1 MAKKTVE
8 IDGIPYTIP
17 ENKSQQ
23 ELELAIRTNV
33 DGLGAEHDQKLREA
47 GRRFYEEEA
56 SGAVDGFVHGLTNSP
71 RAGHHWL
78 GSRRFPEDL
87 QSGRDP
93 GERYYVDPDSDD
105 VMFIDVD
112 GVYGPK
118 GRAYKEFGDV
128 LEFGDIDKDDL
139 IGWMGPGAQLLS
151 EMILGGLGMAGGAT
165 FGTATP
171 ALGGP
176 GAGTVVGGMVGGGLG
191 SAGGTVVGQGIR
203 SGLSAVV
210 GGPESDFDQLVSD
223 TAWSAGFGL
232 IPVGL
237 PRGALGQ
244 AFRQLGDAVLPK
256 IGYLREQFPDE
267 AGQDLIAAILKEGGG
282 EVDSTIAKAAERGI
296 KLTRGEA
303 MKGIGQAA
311 FAQYYLGLQ
320 SRSRL
325 LTDMYLDRS
334 QQVTNMVKGFA
345 DQLTSGKYVSNA
357 FRDPLTG
364 KVKGGSSSTVEID
377 FAKAADDFIKE
388 EQKIRSQQAGEIY
401 KQAYDLD
408 EAGSPELAA
417 LVDTFLTAR
426 QVPNTA
432 RDGEPLQGILVALRD
447 PDLDPLRKEAYG
459 ALRDALT
466 SKKRLRAAIAKNDEL
481 DAPLDYLPVDTSRDV
496 AKVLQETFD
505 TLITKYGKSDTTRNK
520 KLVGELSNLKASMNE
535 AFRSYNPVWGR
546 AQDIYR
552 PEDPMSTLQ
561 NFKIIADIAKVA
573 EAGGTEA
580 ARAVSRIFSGS
591 AEPVDILKLKTA
603 VMEQNPAAWQRLKG
617 NWLRTK
623 FNDVSQRTSNELG
636 VPNKFLG
643 ALSLRG
649 DVADLTKASDKGGF
663 SSEVATYR
671 ALFEPEEL
679 KELAEISDILQMVRS
694 VQDKINSDT
703 QTKQKFAERLSIES
717 NKAGVSAPEVI
728 FNMFSLLGRSAK
740 SIRDSV
746 NGSMAA
752 KYKQERIN
760 AYEDVL
766 IEQIINPDPNR
777 TLLKQ
782 MKESFPRY
790 YAIATQALKETGQA
804 MEEGVTPSPE
814 TQIREKRAASREE
827 EQERLREEAASQIKM
842 MESSQSSPSIETD
855 IFAPLPKIG
864 GGMSS
869 MGIPGAT
876 VLPSEQDRELAER
889 LRQAK
894 SGIGGLAV

>member
-33 DGLGAEHDQKLREA
+33 DGLGAEHDQKLRES

-165 FGTATP
+165 VGTATP

-176 GAGTVVGGMVGGGLG
+176 GVGTVVGGMGGGALG

-377 FAKAADDFIKE
+377 VAKAADDFIKA
-388 EQKIRSQQAGEIY
+388 EQKKRSEQAGEIY
-401 KQAYDLD
+401 RQAYELD

-447 PDLDPLRKEAYG
+447 PDLDPLRKEAYST
-459 ALRDALT
+459 LRDALI
-466 SKKRLRAAIAKNDEL
+466 SKKRARSVTGKEGQLS
-481 DAPLDYLPVDTSRDV
+481 APSDYLPIDTSQDV

-520 KLVGELSNLKASMNE
+520 KLVGELSNLKASMND

-573 EAGGTEA
+573 ESGGTEA

-636 VPNKFLG
+636 VPNKFFRCAFFKRRCGRLNKSFRQRR
-643 ALSLRG
+643 LFKRG
-649 DVADLTKASDKGGF
+649 RNI
-663 SSEVATYR
+663 SSA
-671 ALFEPEEL
+671 F
-679 KELAEISDILQMVRS
+679 
-694 VQDKINSDT
+694 
-703 QTKQKFAERLSIES
+703 
-717 NKAGVSAPEVI
+717 
-728 FNMFSLLGRSAK
+728 
-740 SIRDSV
+740 
-746 NGSMAA
+746 
-752 KYKQERIN
+752 
-760 AYEDVL
+760 
-766 IEQIINPDPNR
+766 
-777 TLLKQ
+777 
-782 MKESFPRY
+782 
-790 YAIATQALKETGQA
+790 
-804 MEEGVTPSPE
+804 
-814 TQIREKRAASREE
+814 
-827 EQERLREEAASQIKM
+827 
-842 MESSQSSPSIETD
+842 
-855 IFAPLPKIG
+855 
-864 GGMSS
+864 
-869 MGIPGAT
+869 
-876 VLPSEQDRELAER
+876 
-889 LRQAK
+889 
-894 SGIGGLAV
+894 

>member
-237 PRGALGQ
+237 PRGAIGQ
-244 AFRQLGDAVLPK
+244 AFRQLGDAALPK
-256 IGYLREQFPDE
+256 IGYLRDQFPDE
-267 AGQDLIAAILKEGGG
+267 KGQDLIEAILKEGGG
-282 EVDSTIAKAAERGI
+282 DVDKTIAKAAERGLKI
-296 KLTRGEA
+296 TRGEA
-303 MKGIGQAA
+303 QKGIGQVA

-345 DQLTSGKYVSNA
+345 DQLTSGKYIPNA
-357 FRDPLTG
+357 FKDPLTG

-377 FAKAADDFIKE
+377 VAKAADDFIKE

-505 TLITKYGKSDTTRNK
+505 TLITKYEKSDTTRNK

-561 NFKIIADIAKVA
+561 NFKIIADIAKIA

-623 FNDVSQRTSNELG
+623 FNDVSQRTTDELG

-671 ALFEPEEL
+671 AIFEPEEL
-679 KELAEISDILQMVRS
+679 KELAEISDLLQMVRS
-694 VQDKINSDT
+694 VQGKINSDT
-703 QTKQKFAERLSIES
+703 QSKQKFAELLSIES

-782 MKESFPRY
+782 MQESFPRY
-790 YAIATQALKETGQA
+790 YAIATQALKETGRA

-869 MGIPGAT
+869 LGIPGAT

>member
-33 DGLGAEHDQKLREA
+33 DGLGAEHDQKLRES

-165 FGTATP
+165 VGTATP

-176 GAGTVVGGMVGGGLG
+176 GVGTVVGGMSGGALG

-334 QQVTNMVKGFA
+334 QQVTNMVTGFA

-377 FAKAADDFIKE
+377 VAKAADDFIKA
-388 EQKIRSQQAGEIY
+388 EQKRRSEKAGEIY
-401 KQAYDLD
+401 KQAYELD

-447 PDLDPLRKEAYG
+447 PDLDPLRKEAYST
-459 ALRDALT
+459 LRDALI
-466 SKKRLRAAIAKNDEL
+466 SKKRAAAVTGKEGQL
-481 DAPLDYLPVDTSRDV
+481 SAPSDYLPIDTSQDV

-520 KLVGELSNLKASMNE
+520 KLVGELSNLKASMND

-573 EAGGTEA
+573 ESGGTEA

-703 QTKQKFAERLSIES
+703 QTKQKFAELLSIES
-717 NKAGVSAPEVI
+717 NKAGVSAPEII
-728 FNMFSLLGRSAK
+728 FNMFGLLGRSAK

-752 KYKQERIN
+752 KYKQERVN

-766 IEQIINPDPNR
+766 IEQVINPDPNR

-842 MESSQSSPSIETD
+842 MESSQASPSIETD
-855 IFAPLPKIG
+855 IFAPLPSMG
-864 GGMSS
+864 GGMSNL
-869 MGIPGAT
+869 GIPGAT
-876 VLPSEQDRELAER
+876 VLPSQQDRELAER
-889 LRQAK
+889 LRQSK

>member
-33 DGLGAEHDQKLREA
+33 DGLGAEHDQKLRES

-165 FGTATP
+165 VGTATP

-176 GAGTVVGGMVGGGLG
+176 GVGTVVGGMVGGGLG

-377 FAKAADDFIKE
+377 VAKAADDFIKA
-388 EQKIRSQQAGEIY
+388 EQKKRSEQAGEIY
-401 KQAYDLD
+401 RQAYELD

-447 PDLDPLRKEAYG
+447 PDLDPLRKEAYST
-459 ALRDALT
+459 LRDALI
-466 SKKRLRAAIAKNDEL
+466 SKKRATSVTGKEGQLS
-481 DAPLDYLPVDTSRDV
+481 APSDYLPIDTSQDV

-520 KLVGELSNLKASMNE
+520 KLVGELSNLKASMND

-573 EAGGTEA
+573 ESGGTEA

-703 QTKQKFAERLSIES
+703 QTKQKFAELLSIES
-717 NKAGVSAPEVI
+717 NKAGVSAPEII
-728 FNMFSLLGRSAK
+728 FNMFGLLGRSAK

-766 IEQIINPDPNR
+766 IEQVINPDPNR

-814 TQIREKRAASREE
+814 TQIREKRASSREE

-842 MESSQSSPSIETD
+842 MESSQASPPSTTD
-855 IFAPLPKIG
+855 IFAPLPSMG

-869 MGIPGAT
+869 LGIPGAT

-889 LRQAK
+889 LRQSR

>member
-717 NKAGVSAPEVI
+717 NKAGVSAPEII
-728 FNMFSLLGRSAK
+728 FNMFGLLGRSAK

-790 YAIATQALKETGQA
+790 YAIATQALKETGRA

-814 TQIREKRAASREE
+814 TQIREKRASSREE

>member
-377 FAKAADDFIKE
+377 VAKAADDFIKA
-388 EQKIRSQQAGEIY
+388 EQKKRSEQAGEIY
-401 KQAYDLD
+401 RQAYELD

-447 PDLDPLRKEAYG
+447 PDLDPLRKEAYST
-459 ALRDALT
+459 LRDALI
-466 SKKRLRAAIAKNDEL
+466 SKKRARSVTGKEGQLS
-481 DAPLDYLPVDTSRDV
+481 APSDYLPIDTSQDV

-520 KLVGELSNLKASMNE
+520 KLVGELSNLKASMND

-573 EAGGTEA
+573 ESGGTEA

-703 QTKQKFAERLSIES
+703 QTKQKFAELLSIES
-717 NKAGVSAPEVI
+717 NKAGVSAPEII
-728 FNMFSLLGRSAK
+728 FNMFGLLGRSAK

-766 IEQIINPDPNR
+766 IEQVINPDPNR

-814 TQIREKRAASREE
+814 TQIREKRASSREE

-842 MESSQSSPSIETD
+842 MESSQASPPSTTD
-855 IFAPLPKIG
+855 IFAPLPSMG

-869 MGIPGAT
+869 LGIPGAT

-889 LRQAK
+889 LRQSR

>member
-237 PRGALGQ
+237 PRGAIGQ
-244 AFRQLGDAVLPK
+244 AFRQLGDAALPK
-256 IGYLREQFPDE
+256 IGYLRDQFPDE
-267 AGQDLIAAILKEGGG
+267 KGQDLIEAILKEGGG
-282 EVDSTIAKAAERGI
+282 DVDKTIAKAAERGLKI
-296 KLTRGEA
+296 TRGEA
-303 MKGIGQAA
+303 QKGIGQVA

-345 DQLTSGKYVSNA
+345 DQLTSGKYIPNA
-357 FRDPLTG
+357 FKDPLTG

-377 FAKAADDFIKE
+377 IAKAADDFIKA

-505 TLITKYGKSDTTRNK
+505 TLITKYEKSDTTRNK

-561 NFKIIADIAKVA
+561 NFKIIADIAKIA

-623 FNDVSQRTSNELG
+623 FNDVSQRTTDELG

-679 KELAEISDILQMVRS
+679 KELAEISDLLQMVRS
-694 VQDKINSDT
+694 VQGKINSDT
-703 QTKQKFAERLSIES
+703 QSKQKFAELLSIES

-782 MKESFPRY
+782 MQESFPRY
-790 YAIATQALKETGQA
+790 YAIATQALKETGRA

-869 MGIPGAT
+869 MGIRGAT

>member
-33 DGLGAEHDQKLREA
+33 DGLGAEHDQKLRES

-165 FGTATP
+165 VGTATP

-176 GAGTVVGGMVGGGLG
+176 GVGTVVGGMVGGGLG

-377 FAKAADDFIKE
+377 VAKAADDFIKA
-388 EQKIRSQQAGEIY
+388 EQKKRSEQAGEIY
-401 KQAYDLD
+401 RQAYELD

-447 PDLDPLRKEAYG
+447 PDLDPLRKEAYST
-459 ALRDALT
+459 LRDALI
-466 SKKRLRAAIAKNDEL
+466 SKKRARSVTGKEGQLS
-481 DAPLDYLPVDTSRDV
+481 APSDYLPIDTSQDV

-520 KLVGELSNLKASMNE
+520 KLVGELSNLKASMND

-573 EAGGTEA
+573 ESGGTEA

-703 QTKQKFAERLSIES
+703 QTKQKFAELLSIES
-717 NKAGVSAPEVI
+717 NKAGVSAPEII
-728 FNMFSLLGRSAK
+728 FNMFGLLGRSAK

-766 IEQIINPDPNR
+766 IEQVINPDPNR

-814 TQIREKRAASREE
+814 TQIREKRASSREE

-842 MESSQSSPSIETD
+842 MESSQASPPSTTD
-855 IFAPLPKIG
+855 IFAPLPSMG

-869 MGIPGAT
+869 LGIPGAT

-889 LRQAK
+889 LRQSR

>member
-33 DGLGAEHDQKLREA
+33 DGLGAEHDQKLRES

-165 FGTATP
+165 VGTATP

-176 GAGTVVGGMVGGGLG
+176 GVGTVVGGMGGGALG

-377 FAKAADDFIKE
+377 VAKAADDFIKA
-388 EQKIRSQQAGEIY
+388 EQKKRSEQAGEIY
-401 KQAYDLD
+401 RQAYELD

-447 PDLDPLRKEAYG
+447 PDLDPLRKEAYST
-459 ALRDALT
+459 LRDALI
-466 SKKRLRAAIAKNDEL
+466 SKKRARSVTGKEGQLS
-481 DAPLDYLPVDTSRDV
+481 APSDYLPIDTSQDV

-520 KLVGELSNLKASMNE
+520 KLVGELSNLKASMND

-573 EAGGTEA
+573 ESGGTEA

-703 QTKQKFAERLSIES
+703 QTKQKFAELLSIES
-717 NKAGVSAPEVI
+717 NKAGVSAPEII
-728 FNMFSLLGRSAK
+728 FNMFGLLGRSAK

-752 KYKQERIN
+752 KYKQERVN

-766 IEQIINPDPNR
+766 IEQVINPDPNR

-814 TQIREKRAASREE
+814 TQIREKRASSREE

-842 MESSQSSPSIETD
+842 MESSQASPPSTTD
-855 IFAPLPKIG
+855 IFAPLPSMG

-869 MGIPGAT
+869 LGIPGAT

-889 LRQAK
+889 LRQSR

>member
-33 DGLGAEHDQKLREA
+33 DGLGAEHDQKLRES

-377 FAKAADDFIKE
+377 VAKAADDFIKA
-388 EQKIRSQQAGEIY
+388 EQKKRSEQAGEIY
-401 KQAYDLD
+401 RQAYELD

-447 PDLDPLRKEAYG
+447 PDLDPLRKEAYST
-459 ALRDALT
+459 LRDALI
-466 SKKRLRAAIAKNDEL
+466 SKKRARSVTGKEGQLS
-481 DAPLDYLPVDTSRDV
+481 APSDYLPIDTSQDV

-520 KLVGELSNLKASMNE
+520 KLVGELSNLKASMND

-561 NFKIIADIAKVA
+561 NVKIIADIAKVA
-573 EAGGTEA
+573 ESGGTEA

-703 QTKQKFAERLSIES
+703 QTKQKFAELLSIES
-717 NKAGVSAPEVI
+717 NKAGVSAPEII
-728 FNMFSLLGRSAK
+728 FNMFGLLGRSAK

-766 IEQIINPDPNR
+766 IEQVINPDPNR

-814 TQIREKRAASREE
+814 TQIREKRASSREE

-842 MESSQSSPSIETD
+842 MESSQASPPSTTD
-855 IFAPLPKIG
+855 IFAPLPSMG

-869 MGIPGAT
+869 LGIPGAT

-889 LRQAK
+889 LRQSR

>member
-17 ENKSQQ
+17 EDKTKDD
-23 ELELAIRTNV
+23 LELAIRTNV

-56 SGAVDGFVHGLTNSP
+56 SGVVDGFVHGLTNSP

-78 GSRRFPEDL
+78 GSRRFPEDARK
-87 QSGRDP
+87 GRDP

-139 IGWMGPGAQLLS
+139 IGWMGPGAQLVS
-151 EMILGGLGMAGGAT
+151 EMILGGTGMAVGAAKGTALLGPGGGTVAGGMAGGA
-165 FGTATP
+165 A
-171 ALGGP
+171 
-176 GAGTVVGGMVGGGLG
+176 G
-191 SAGGTVVGQGIR
+191 SAAGTVVGQGIR

-237 PRGALGQ
+237 PRGAIGQ
-244 AFRQLGDAVLPK
+244 AFRQLGDATLPK
-256 IGYLREQFPDE
+256 IGYLRDQFPDE
-267 AGQDLIAAILKEGGG
+267 KAQDLIAAVLKEGGG
-282 EVDSTIAKAAERGI
+282 DVDRTIAKAAERGI
-296 KLTRGEA
+296 QLTRGEA

-325 LTDMYLDRS
+325 LTDMYLNRAE
-334 QQVTNMVKGFA
+334 QVTNMVKGFA
-345 DQLTSGKYVSNA
+345 DELASGKYVPNA
-357 FRDPLTG
+357 FKDPLTG
-364 KVKGGSSSTVEID
+364 KMKGGSSSTTELDI
-377 FAKAADDFIKE
+377 ARAADDFIKA
-388 EQKIRSQQAGEIY
+388 EQRKRSEQAGVIY
-401 KQAYDLD
+401 NQAYELD

-426 QVPNTA
+426 QVPNTN
-432 RDGEPLQGILVALRD
+432 RDGQPLQGILVALRD

-466 SKKRLRAAIAKNDEL
+466 SKKRLRAAIAKNGEL
-481 DAPLDYLPVDTSRDV
+481 DDPLDYLPVDTSRDV

-505 TLITKYGKSDTTRNK
+505 TLITKYGKSDATRNQ

-573 EAGGTEA
+573 ESGGTEA
-580 ARAVSRIFSGS
+580 ARAVSRMFSGS

-617 NWLRTK
+617 DWLRTK
-623 FNDVSQRTSNELG
+623 FNDVSQRTNNELG

-649 DVADLTKASDKGGF
+649 DIGDLTKTSEKGGF
-663 SSEVATYR
+663 SSEIANYR
-671 ALFEPEEL
+671 AIFEPEEL
-679 KELAEISDILQMVRS
+679 QELADISDILQSVRS
-694 VQDKINSDT
+694 IQDRVNSDT
-703 QTKQKFAERLSIES
+703 QTKQKFAELLSIES
-717 NKAGVSAPEVI
+717 NKAGVSAPEII
-728 FNMFSLLGRSAK
+728 FNMFGLLGRSAK

-752 KYKQERIN
+752 KYKQERID

-777 TLLKQ
+777 ALLKQ
-782 MKESFPRY
+782 MAEAFPRY

-814 TQIREKRAASREE
+814 TQIREKRASSREE
-827 EQERLREEAASQIKM
+827 EQEKLREEAASQIKM
-842 MESSQSSPSIETD
+842 MESSQASPPPIETD
-855 IFAPLPKIG
+855 IFDPLPQTG

-869 MGIPGAT
+869 IGMPGPT
-876 VLPSEQDRELAER
+876 VLPSDQDRELAER
-889 LRQAK
+889 LRQSK
-894 SGIGGLAV
+894 SGIAGLMA

>member
-8 IDGIPYTIP
+8 VDGIPYTIP
-17 ENKSQQ
+17 ENKTQQ
-23 ELELAIRTNV
+23 DLERAIRANV
-33 DGLGAEHDQKLREA
+33 DGLGAEHDQKLRES

-118 GRAYKEFGDV
+118 GRAYKEFGNV
-128 LEFGDIDKDDL
+128 LEFGDIDRDDL
-139 IGWMGPGAQLLS
+139 TGWMGPGAQMLS
-151 EMILGGLGMAGGAT
+151 EMVLGGLGMAGGAT
-165 FGTATP
+165 TGTAI
-171 ALGGP
+171 GGP

-237 PRGALGQ
+237 PRGAIGE
-244 AFRQLGDAVLPK
+244 AFRQLGDAALPK
-256 IGYLREQFPDE
+256 IGYLRDQFPDQK
-267 AGQDLIAAILKEGGG
+267 GQDLIEAILKEGGG
-282 EVDSTIAKAAERGI
+282 DVDKTIAKAAERGLKI
-296 KLTRGEA
+296 TRGEA
-303 MKGIGQAA
+303 QKGIGQVA

-334 QQVTNMVKGFA
+334 QQVTNMVKKFA
-345 DQLTSGKYVSNA
+345 DELTSGKYVPNA

-377 FAKAADDFIKE
+377 VAKAADDFIKA
-388 EQKIRSQQAGEIY
+388 EQKRRSQQAGEIY

-426 QVPNTA
+426 QVPNTT
-432 RDGEPLQGILVALRD
+432 RDGEPLRGILVTLRD

-481 DAPLDYLPVDTSRDV
+481 DDPLDYLPIDTSRDV

-505 TLITKYGKSDTTRNK
+505 TLITKYGKSDATRNK

-561 NFKIIADIAKVA
+561 NFKIIADIAKIA

-617 NWLRTK
+617 NWLRTR
-623 FNDVSQRTSNELG
+623 FNDVSQTTTDELG

-649 DVADLTKASDKGGF
+649 DVADLTRASEKGGF

-679 KELAEISDILQMVRS
+679 KELAEIADLLQMVRS
-694 VQDKINSDT
+694 VQGKINSDT
-703 QTKQKFAERLSIES
+703 QSKQKFAELLSIES

-728 FNMFSLLGRSAK
+728 FNMFGLLGRSAK

-766 IEQIINPDPNR
+766 IEQIINPDPKR

-790 YAIATQALKETGQA
+790 YAIATQALKETGRA

-827 EQERLREEAASQIKM
+827 QERLREEAASQIKV

-855 IFAPLPKIG
+855 IFAPLSKIG
-864 GGMSS
+864 GGMSG
-869 MGIPGAT
+869 MEIPGAT
-876 VLPSEQDRELAER
+876 VLPSEQDRELAVR

-894 SGIGGLAV
+894 SGIGGLLV

>member
-345 DQLTSGKYVSNA
+345 DQLTSGKYIPNA

-377 FAKAADDFIKE
+377 VAKAADDFIKA
-388 EQKIRSQQAGEIY
+388 EQKKRSEQAGEIY
-401 KQAYDLD
+401 RQAYELD

-561 NFKIIADIAKVA
+561 NFKIIADIAKIA

-703 QTKQKFAERLSIES
+703 QTKQKFAELLSIES
-717 NKAGVSAPEVI
+717 NKAGVSAPEII
-728 FNMFSLLGRSAK
+728 FNMFGLLGRSAK

-766 IEQIINPDPNR
+766 IEQVINPDPNR

-869 MGIPGAT
+869 LGIPGAT

>member
-8 IDGIPYTIP
+8 VDGIPYTIP

-237 PRGALGQ
+237 PRGAIGQ
-244 AFRQLGDAVLPK
+244 AFRQLGDAALPK
-256 IGYLREQFPDE
+256 IGYLRDQFPDE
-267 AGQDLIAAILKEGGG
+267 KGQDLIEAILKEGGG
-282 EVDSTIAKAAERGI
+282 DVDKTIAKGAERGLKI
-296 KLTRGEA
+296 TRGEA
-303 MKGIGQAA
+303 QKGIGQVA

-345 DQLTSGKYVSNA
+345 DQLTSGKYIPNA
-357 FRDPLTG
+357 FKDPLTG

-377 FAKAADDFIKE
+377 IAKAADDFIKA

-505 TLITKYGKSDTTRNK
+505 TLITKYEKSDTTRNK

-561 NFKIIADIAKVA
+561 NFKIIADIAKIA

-623 FNDVSQRTSNELG
+623 FNDVSQRTTDELG

-679 KELAEISDILQMVRS
+679 KELAEISDLLQMVRS
-694 VQDKINSDT
+694 VQGKINSDT
-703 QTKQKFAERLSIES
+703 QSKQKFAELLSIES

-782 MKESFPRY
+782 MQESFPRY
-790 YAIATQALKETGQA
+790 YAIATQALKETGRA

>member
-8 IDGIPYTIP
+8 VDGIPYTIP
-17 ENKSQQ
+17 ENKTQQ
-23 ELELAIRTNV
+23 DLERAIRANV
-33 DGLGAEHDQKLREA
+33 DGLGAEHDQKLRES

-118 GRAYKEFGDV
+118 GRAYKEFGNV
-128 LEFGDIDKDDL
+128 LEFGDIDRDDL
-139 IGWMGPGAQLLS
+139 TGWMGPGAQMLS
-151 EMILGGLGMAGGAT
+151 EMVLGGLGMAGGAT
-165 FGTATP
+165 TGTAI
-171 ALGGP
+171 GGP
-176 GAGTVVGGMVGGGLG
+176 GTGTVIGGMIGGGLG

-237 PRGALGQ
+237 PRGAIGE
-244 AFRQLGDAVLPK
+244 AFRQLGDAALPK
-256 IGYLREQFPDE
+256 IGYLRDQFPDQK
-267 AGQDLIAAILKEGGG
+267 GQDLIEAILKEGGG
-282 EVDSTIAKAAERGI
+282 DVDKTIAKAAERGLKI
-296 KLTRGEA
+296 TRGEA
-303 MKGIGQAA
+303 QKGIGQVA

-334 QQVTNMVKGFA
+334 QYVTNMVKGFA
-345 DQLTSGKYVSNA
+345 DELTSGKYVPNA

-377 FAKAADDFIKE
+377 VAKAADDFIKA
-388 EQKIRSQQAGEIY
+388 EQKRRSQQAGEIY

-426 QVPNTA
+426 QVPNTT
-432 RDGEPLQGILVALRD
+432 RDGEPLRGILVTLRD

-466 SKKRLRAAIAKNDEL
+466 SKKRLRAAIAKNEEL
-481 DAPLDYLPVDTSRDV
+481 DDPLDYLPIDTSRDV

-505 TLITKYGKSDTTRNK
+505 TLITKYGKSDATRNK

-561 NFKIIADIAKVA
+561 NFKIIADIAKIA

-617 NWLRTK
+617 NWLRTR
-623 FNDVSQRTSNELG
+623 FNDVSQTTTDELG

-649 DVADLTKASDKGGF
+649 DVADLTRASEKGGF

-679 KELAEISDILQMVRS
+679 KELAEIADLLQMVRS
-694 VQDKINSDT
+694 VQGKINSDT
-703 QTKQKFAERLSIES
+703 QSKQKFAELLSIES
-717 NKAGVSAPEVI
+717 NKAGVSAPELI
-728 FNMFSLLGRSAK
+728 FNMFGLLGRSAK

-777 TLLKQ
+777 ILLKQ
-782 MKESFPRY
+782 MQESFPRY
-790 YAIATQALKETGQA
+790 YAIATQALKKPVGQW
-804 MEEGVTPSPE
+804 
-814 TQIREKRAASREE
+814 KRVLLP
-827 EQERLREEAASQIKM
+827 RLK
-842 MESSQSSPSIETD
+842 
-855 IFAPLPKIG
+855 
-864 GGMSS
+864 
-869 MGIPGAT
+869 
-876 VLPSEQDRELAER
+876 
-889 LRQAK
+889 LR
-894 SGIGGLAV
+894 

>member
-165 FGTATP
+165 VGTATP

-176 GAGTVVGGMVGGGLG
+176 GLGTVVGGMVGGGLG

-377 FAKAADDFIKE
+377 VAKAADDFIKA
-388 EQKIRSQQAGEIY
+388 EQKKRSEQAGEIY
-401 KQAYDLD
+401 RQAYELD

-447 PDLDPLRKEAYG
+447 PDLDPLRKEAYST
-459 ALRDALT
+459 LRDALI
-466 SKKRLRAAIAKNDEL
+466 SKKRARSVTGKEGQLS
-481 DAPLDYLPVDTSRDV
+481 APSDYLPIDTSQDV

-520 KLVGELSNLKASMNE
+520 KLVGELSNLKASMND

-573 EAGGTEA
+573 ESGGTEA

-703 QTKQKFAERLSIES
+703 QTKQKFAELLSIES
-717 NKAGVSAPEVI
+717 NKAGVSAPEII
-728 FNMFSLLGRSAK
+728 FNMFGLLGRSAK

-752 KYKQERIN
+752 KYKQERVN

-766 IEQIINPDPNR
+766 IEQVINPDPNR

-814 TQIREKRAASREE
+814 TQIREKRASSREE

-842 MESSQSSPSIETD
+842 MESSQASPPSTTD
-855 IFAPLPKIG
+855 IFAPLPSMG

-869 MGIPGAT
+869 LGIPGAT

>member
-237 PRGALGQ
+237 PRGAIGQ
-244 AFRQLGDAVLPK
+244 AFRQLGDAALPK
-256 IGYLREQFPDE
+256 IGYLRDQFPDE
-267 AGQDLIAAILKEGGG
+267 KGQDLIEAILKEGGG
-282 EVDSTIAKAAERGI
+282 DVDKTIAKAAERGLKI
-296 KLTRGEA
+296 TRGEA
-303 MKGIGQAA
+303 QKGIGQVA

-345 DQLTSGKYVSNA
+345 DQLTSGKYIPNA
-357 FRDPLTG
+357 FKDPLTG

-377 FAKAADDFIKE
+377 VAKAADDFIKA

-505 TLITKYGKSDTTRNK
+505 TLITKYEKSDTTRNK

-561 NFKIIADIAKVA
+561 NFKIIADIAKIA

-623 FNDVSQRTSNELG
+623 FNDVSQRTTDELG

-679 KELAEISDILQMVRS
+679 KELAEISDLLQMVRS
-694 VQDKINSDT
+694 VQGKINSDT
-703 QTKQKFAERLSIES
+703 QSKQKFAELLSIES

-782 MKESFPRY
+782 MQESFPRY
-790 YAIATQALKETGQA
+790 YAIATQALKETGRA

>member
-717 NKAGVSAPEVI
+717 NKAGVSAPEII
-728 FNMFSLLGRSAK
+728 FNMFGLLGRSAK

-814 TQIREKRAASREE
+814 TQIREKRASSREE

>member
-165 FGTATP
+165 VGTATP

-176 GAGTVVGGMVGGGLG
+176 GLGTVVGGMVGGGLG

-377 FAKAADDFIKE
+377 VAKAADDFIKA
-388 EQKIRSQQAGEIY
+388 EQKKRSEQAGEIY
-401 KQAYDLD
+401 RQAYELD

-447 PDLDPLRKEAYG
+447 PDLDPLRKEAYST
-459 ALRDALT
+459 LRDALI
-466 SKKRLRAAIAKNDEL
+466 SKKRARSVTGKEGQLS
-481 DAPLDYLPVDTSRDV
+481 APSDYLPIDTSQDV

-520 KLVGELSNLKASMNE
+520 KLVGELSNLKASMND

-573 EAGGTEA
+573 ESGGTEA

-703 QTKQKFAERLSIES
+703 QTKQKFAELLSIES
-717 NKAGVSAPEVI
+717 NKAGVSAPEII
-728 FNMFSLLGRSAK
+728 FNMFGLLGRSAK

-752 KYKQERIN
+752 KYKQERVN

-766 IEQIINPDPNR
+766 IEQVINPDPNR

-814 TQIREKRAASREE
+814 TQIREKRASSREE

-842 MESSQSSPSIETD
+842 MESSQASPPSTTD
-855 IFAPLPKIG
+855 IFAPSLQWAAACQAWESPALQ
-864 GGMSS
+864 SC
-869 MGIPGAT
+869 
-876 VLPSEQDRELAER
+876 R
-889 LRQAK
+889 LSRTESLLRGSGRQ
-894 SGIGGLAV
+894 SQG

>member
-1 MAKKTVE
+1 M
-8 IDGIPYTIP
+8 
-17 ENKSQQ
+17 
-23 ELELAIRTNV
+23 
-33 DGLGAEHDQKLREA
+33 
-47 GRRFYEEEA
+47 
-56 SGAVDGFVHGLTNSP
+56 
-71 RAGHHWL
+71 
-78 GSRRFPEDL
+78 
-87 QSGRDP
+87 
-93 GERYYVDPDSDD
+93 
-105 VMFIDVD
+105 
-112 GVYGPK
+112 
-118 GRAYKEFGDV
+118 
-128 LEFGDIDKDDL
+128 
-139 IGWMGPGAQLLS
+139 
-151 EMILGGLGMAGGAT
+151 
-165 FGTATP
+165 
-171 ALGGP
+171 
-176 GAGTVVGGMVGGGLG
+176 
-191 SAGGTVVGQGIR
+191 
-203 SGLSAVV
+203 
-210 GGPESDFDQLVSD
+210 
-223 TAWSAGFGL
+223 
-232 IPVGL
+232 

-377 FAKAADDFIKE
+377 VAKAADDFIKA
-388 EQKIRSQQAGEIY
+388 EQKKRSEQAGEIY
-401 KQAYDLD
+401 RQAYELD

-447 PDLDPLRKEAYG
+447 PDLDPLRKEAYST
-459 ALRDALT
+459 LRDALI
-466 SKKRLRAAIAKNDEL
+466 SKKRATSVTGKEGQLS
-481 DAPLDYLPVDTSRDV
+481 APSDYLPIDTSQDV

-520 KLVGELSNLKASMNE
+520 KLVGELSNLKASMND

-573 EAGGTEA
+573 ESGGTEA

-703 QTKQKFAERLSIES
+703 QTKQKFAELLSIES
-717 NKAGVSAPEVI
+717 NKAGVSAPEII
-728 FNMFSLLGRSAK
+728 FNMFGLLGRSAK

-752 KYKQERIN
+752 KYKQERID

-777 TLLKQ
+777 ALLKQ
-782 MKESFPRY
+782 MAEAFPRY

-814 TQIREKRAASREE
+814 TQIREKRASSREE
-827 EQERLREEAASQIKM
+827 EQEKLREEAASQIKM
-842 MESSQSSPSIETD
+842 MESSQASPPPIETD
-855 IFAPLPKIG
+855 IFDPLPQTG

-869 MGIPGAT
+869 IGMPGPT
-876 VLPSEQDRELAER
+876 VLPSDQDRELAER
-889 LRQAK
+889 LRQSK
-894 SGIGGLAV
+894 SGIAGLMA

>member
-33 DGLGAEHDQKLREA
+33 DGLGAEHDQKLRES

-71 RAGHHWL
+71 KAGHHWL

-87 QSGRDP
+87 RSGRDP

-105 VMFIDVD
+105 VMFIDVE

-165 FGTATP
+165 VGTATP

-176 GAGTVVGGMVGGGLG
+176 GVGTVVGGMVGGGLG

-377 FAKAADDFIKE
+377 VAKAADDFIKA
-388 EQKIRSQQAGEIY
+388 EQKKRSEQAGEIY
-401 KQAYDLD
+401 RQAYELD

-447 PDLDPLRKEAYG
+447 PDLDPLRKEAYST
-459 ALRDALT
+459 LRDALI
-466 SKKRLRAAIAKNDEL
+466 SKKRARSVTGKEGQLS
-481 DAPLDYLPVDTSRDV
+481 APSDYLPIDTSQDV

-520 KLVGELSNLKASMNE
+520 KLVGELSNLKASMND

-573 EAGGTEA
+573 ESGGTEA

-703 QTKQKFAERLSIES
+703 QTKQKFAELLSIES
-717 NKAGVSAPEVI
+717 NKAGVSAPEII
-728 FNMFSLLGRSAK
+728 FNMFGLLGRSAK

-752 KYKQERIN
+752 KYKQERVN

-766 IEQIINPDPNR
+766 IEQVINPDPNR

-814 TQIREKRAASREE
+814 TQIREKRASSREE

-842 MESSQSSPSIETD
+842 MESSQASPPSTTD
-855 IFAPLPKIG
+855 IFAPLPSMG

-869 MGIPGAT
+869 LGIPGAT

>member
-33 DGLGAEHDQKLREA
+33 DGLGAEHDQKLRES

-165 FGTATP
+165 VGTATP

-176 GAGTVVGGMVGGGLG
+176 GVGTVVGGMSGGALG

-377 FAKAADDFIKE
+377 VAKAADDFIKA
-388 EQKIRSQQAGEIY
+388 EQKKRSEQAGEIY
-401 KQAYDLD
+401 RQAYELD

-466 SKKRLRAAIAKNDEL
+466 SKKRLRAAIVKNGEL
-481 DAPLDYLPVDTSRDV
+481 DDPLDYLPIDTSRDV

-505 TLITKYGKSDTTRNK
+505 TLITKYGKSDATRNK

-573 EAGGTEA
+573 ESGGTEA

-679 KELAEISDILQMVRS
+679 QELAEISDILQMVRS

-703 QTKQKFAERLSIES
+703 QTKQKFAELLSIES
-717 NKAGVSAPEVI
+717 NKAGVSAPEII
-728 FNMFSLLGRSAK
+728 FNMFGLLGRSAK

-752 KYKQERIN
+752 KYKQERVN

-766 IEQIINPDPNR
+766 IEQVINPDPNR

-814 TQIREKRAASREE
+814 TQIREKRASSREE

-842 MESSQSSPSIETD
+842 MESSQASSPSVTD
-855 IFAPLPKIG
+855 IFAPLPSMG

-869 MGIPGAT
+869 LGIPSAT

-889 LRQAK
+889 LRQSK

>member
-33 DGLGAEHDQKLREA
+33 DGLGAEHDQKLRES

-377 FAKAADDFIKE
+377 VAKAADDFIKA
-388 EQKIRSQQAGEIY
+388 EQKKRSEQAGEIY
-401 KQAYDLD
+401 RQAYELD

-447 PDLDPLRKEAYG
+447 PDLDPLRKEAYST
-459 ALRDALT
+459 LRDALI
-466 SKKRLRAAIAKNDEL
+466 SKKRARSVTGKEGQLS
-481 DAPLDYLPVDTSRDV
+481 APSDYLPIDTSQDV

-520 KLVGELSNLKASMNE
+520 KLVGELSNLKASMND

-573 EAGGTEA
+573 ESGGTEA

-703 QTKQKFAERLSIES
+703 QTKQKFAELLSIES
-717 NKAGVSAPEVI
+717 NKAGVSAPEII
-728 FNMFSLLGRSAK
+728 FNMFGLLGRSAK

-766 IEQIINPDPNR
+766 IEQVINPDPNR

-814 TQIREKRAASREE
+814 TQIREKRASSREE

-842 MESSQSSPSIETD
+842 MESSQASPPSTTD
-855 IFAPLPKIG
+855 IFAPLPSMG

-869 MGIPGAT
+869 LGIPGAT

-889 LRQAK
+889 LRQSR

>member
-33 DGLGAEHDQKLREA
+33 DGLGAEHDQKLRES

-377 FAKAADDFIKE
+377 VAKAADDFIKA
-388 EQKIRSQQAGEIY
+388 EQKKRSEQAGEIY
-401 KQAYDLD
+401 RQAYELD

-447 PDLDPLRKEAYG
+447 PDLDPLRKEAYST
-459 ALRDALT
+459 LRDALI
-466 SKKRLRAAIAKNDEL
+466 SKKRATSVTGKEGQLS
-481 DAPLDYLPVDTSRDV
+481 APSDYLPIDTSQDV

-520 KLVGELSNLKASMNE
+520 KLVGELSNLKASMND

-573 EAGGTEA
+573 ESGGTEA

-703 QTKQKFAERLSIES
+703 QTKQKFAELLSIES
-717 NKAGVSAPEVI
+717 NKAGVSAPEII
-728 FNMFSLLGRSAK
+728 FNMFGLLGRSAK

-766 IEQIINPDPNR
+766 IEQVINPDPNR

-814 TQIREKRAASREE
+814 TQIREKRASSREE

-842 MESSQSSPSIETD
+842 MESSQASPPSVTD
-855 IFAPLPKIG
+855 IFAPLPSMG

-869 MGIPGAT
+869 LGIPGAT

-889 LRQAK
+889 LRQSR

>member
-237 PRGALGQ
+237 PRGAIGQ
-244 AFRQLGDAVLPK
+244 AFRQLGDAALPK
-256 IGYLREQFPDE
+256 IGYLRDQFPDE
-267 AGQDLIAAILKEGGG
+267 KGQDLIEAILKEGGG
-282 EVDSTIAKAAERGI
+282 DVDKTIAKAAERGLKI
-296 KLTRGEA
+296 TRGEA
-303 MKGIGQAA
+303 QKGIGQVA

-345 DQLTSGKYVSNA
+345 DQLTSGKYIPNA
-357 FRDPLTG
+357 FKDPLTG

-377 FAKAADDFIKE
+377 IAKAADDFIKA

-505 TLITKYGKSDTTRNK
+505 TLITKYEKSDTTRNK

-561 NFKIIADIAKVA
+561 NFKIIADIAKIA

-623 FNDVSQRTSNELG
+623 FNDVSQRTTDELG

-679 KELAEISDILQMVRS
+679 KELAEISDLLQMVRS
-694 VQDKINSDT
+694 VQGKINSDT
-703 QTKQKFAERLSIES
+703 QSKQKFAELLSIES
-717 NKAGVSAPEVI
+717 NKAGVSAPEII

-782 MKESFPRY
+782 MQESFPRY
-790 YAIATQALKETGQA
+790 YAIATQALKETGRA

>member
-33 DGLGAEHDQKLREA
+33 DGLGAEHDQKLRES

-165 FGTATP
+165 VGTATP

-377 FAKAADDFIKE
+377 VAKAADDFIKA
-388 EQKIRSQQAGEIY
+388 EQKKRSEQAGEIY
-401 KQAYDLD
+401 RQAYELD

-447 PDLDPLRKEAYG
+447 PDLDPLRKEAYST
-459 ALRDALT
+459 LRDALI
-466 SKKRLRAAIAKNDEL
+466 SKKRARSVTGKEGQLS
-481 DAPLDYLPVDTSRDV
+481 APSDYLPIDTSQDV

-520 KLVGELSNLKASMNE
+520 KLVGELSNLKASMND

-573 EAGGTEA
+573 ESGGTEA

-703 QTKQKFAERLSIES
+703 QTKQKFAELLSIES
-717 NKAGVSAPEVI
+717 NKAGVSAPEII
-728 FNMFSLLGRSAK
+728 FNMFGLLGRSAK

-766 IEQIINPDPNR
+766 IEQVINPDPNR

-814 TQIREKRAASREE
+814 TQIREKRASSREE

-842 MESSQSSPSIETD
+842 MESSQASPPSTTD
-855 IFAPLPKIG
+855 IFAPLPSMG

-869 MGIPGAT
+869 LGIPGAT

-889 LRQAK
+889 LRQSR

>member
-345 DQLTSGKYVSNA
+345 DQLTSGKYIPNA

-377 FAKAADDFIKE
+377 VAKAADDFIKA
-388 EQKIRSQQAGEIY
+388 EQKKRSEQAGEIY
-401 KQAYDLD
+401 RQAYELD

-432 RDGEPLQGILVALRD
+432 RDGESLQGILVALRD
-447 PDLDPLRKEAYG
+447 PDLDPLRKEAYST
-459 ALRDALT
+459 LRDALT

-481 DAPLDYLPVDTSRDV
+481 DDPLDYLPIDTSRDV

-561 NFKIIADIAKVA
+561 NFKIIADIAKIA

-703 QTKQKFAERLSIES
+703 QTKQKFAELLSIES
-717 NKAGVSAPEVI
+717 NKAGVSAPEII
-728 FNMFSLLGRSAK
+728 FNMFGLLGRSAK

-766 IEQIINPDPNR
+766 IEQVINPDPNR

-814 TQIREKRAASREE
+814 TQIREKRASSREE

>member
-33 DGLGAEHDQKLREA
+33 DGLGAEHDQKLRES

-165 FGTATP
+165 VGTATP

-377 FAKAADDFIKE
+377 VAKAADDFIKA
-388 EQKIRSQQAGEIY
+388 EQKKRSEQAGEIY
-401 KQAYDLD
+401 KQAYELD

-466 SKKRLRAAIAKNDEL
+466 SKKRLRAAIAKKVEL
-481 DAPLDYLPVDTSRDV
+481 DDPLDYLPIDTSR
-496 AKVLQETFD
+496 
-505 TLITKYGKSDTTRNK
+505 
-520 KLVGELSNLKASMNE
+520 M
-535 AFRSYNPVWGR
+535 
-546 AQDIYR
+546 
-552 PEDPMSTLQ
+552 
-561 NFKIIADIAKVA
+561 
-573 EAGGTEA
+573 
-580 ARAVSRIFSGS
+580 
-591 AEPVDILKLKTA
+591 
-603 VMEQNPAAWQRLKG
+603 
-617 NWLRTK
+617 
-623 FNDVSQRTSNELG
+623 
-636 VPNKFLG
+636 
-643 ALSLRG
+643 
-649 DVADLTKASDKGGF
+649 
-663 SSEVATYR
+663 
-671 ALFEPEEL
+671 
-679 KELAEISDILQMVRS
+679 
-694 VQDKINSDT
+694 
-703 QTKQKFAERLSIES
+703 
-717 NKAGVSAPEVI
+717 
-728 FNMFSLLGRSAK
+728 
-740 SIRDSV
+740 
-746 NGSMAA
+746 
-752 KYKQERIN
+752 
-760 AYEDVL
+760 
-766 IEQIINPDPNR
+766 
-777 TLLKQ
+777 
-782 MKESFPRY
+782 
-790 YAIATQALKETGQA
+790 
-804 MEEGVTPSPE
+804 
-814 TQIREKRAASREE
+814 
-827 EQERLREEAASQIKM
+827 
-842 MESSQSSPSIETD
+842 
-855 IFAPLPKIG
+855 
-864 GGMSS
+864 
-869 MGIPGAT
+869 
-876 VLPSEQDRELAER
+876 
-889 LRQAK
+889 
-894 SGIGGLAV
+894 